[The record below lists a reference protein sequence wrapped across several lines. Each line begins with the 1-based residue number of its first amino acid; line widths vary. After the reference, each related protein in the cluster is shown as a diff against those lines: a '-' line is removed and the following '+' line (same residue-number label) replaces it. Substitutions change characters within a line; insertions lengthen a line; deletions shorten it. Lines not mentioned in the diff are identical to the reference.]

1 MRGWLG
7 SGLQPSALG
16 GLGSALGGLA
26 QASPLSLLDAPV
38 ADNLLEHERTHNKLI
53 VALRDDFT
61 LREVLLNAACSVAPD
76 FALYLLLPQSSTLE
90 DVEVTLEL
98 VQTHLVRLQRGVAR
112 GYPRAF
118 TSLNGLCG
126 TCRADGEI
134 TVNGR
139 LRRAADTDSAL
150 GGSVG
155 GWAQDG
161 RGAAVAQLESQIVV
175 LRESQL
181 QASAKLPLRV
191 PVGLLIVSDPLFF
204 PGCGWKLPLALRQ
217 CTHRFRET
225 ALDEL
230 PLSDLPALLC
240 EYQIMARA
248 WLEGQGLGGE
258 AEEPPKPRDAIVI
271 APPPPPATPPVVA
284 APSAAYAAT
293 ALLSGRDSSPLSS
306 HTRMRFAQISAA
318 AEALLRQPAPSKQA
332 PSASA
337 AALLRSLL
345 GPTERESGGSS
356 SEAGSAIV
364 KEQDEE

>member
-1 MRGWLG
+1 MSRK
-7 SGLQPSALG
+7 SSIKASAPGMLDG
-16 GLGSALGGLA
+16 A
-26 QASPLSLLDAPV
+26 PNLSLTDQAWADQGDTNGVIGNLVLVPPAGRDDTGVSLRVTLGVGKSADACGRGGPSC
-38 ADNLLEHERTHNKLI
+38 I
-53 VALRDDFT
+53 VATRSF
-61 LREVLLNAACSVAPD
+61 R
-76 FALYLLLPQSSTLE
+76 YLP
-90 DVEVTLEL
+90 
-98 VQTHLVRLQRGVAR
+98 
-112 GYPRAF
+112 
-118 TSLNGLCG
+118 N
-126 TCRADGEI
+126 
-134 TVNGR
+134 
-139 LRRAADTDSAL
+139 
-150 GGSVG
+150 
-155 GWAQDG
+155 
-161 RGAAVAQLESQIVV
+161 
-175 LRESQL
+175 
-181 QASAKLPLRV
+181 KKLRV

-284 APSAAYAAT
+284 APSAAYAAS

-345 GPTERESGGSS
+345 GPTERESGGSY
-356 SEAGSAIV
+356 E
-364 KEQDEE
+364 